1 MTYLE
6 KYLQEHPHTD
16 PRSLIIDSCPHWYSS
31 LNATISNHCYESD
44 DACEKCWNR
53 HIPGTEPDDSNVVNH
68 PKHYGREGA
77 MECIDE
83 MILVFGN
90 EAVMNFCLMNTW
102 KYRYRAADK
111 NGAEDIAKSD
121 WYMAKYAEL
130 KGGDRA

>member
-16 PRSLIIDSCPHWYSS
+16 SRSLIVDSCPHWYS
-31 LNATISNHCYESD
+31 LNATISNHCDEGY

-53 HIPGTEPDDSNVVNH
+53 HIPGTEPDDTSTVNH
-68 PKHYGREGA
+68 PKHYSREGA

-90 EAVMNFCLMNTW
+90 EAVMNFCLMNAW

-121 WYMAKYAEL
+121 WYMAEYAKL
-130 KGGDRA
+130 KGGDRT